1 MSYVGPA
8 PANSI
13 IATSDIEDDAV
24 TAAKIAANAVDSSE
38 ITSGAVDIVHLSA
51 TGTAGSG
58 NFLRG
63 DNSWTAAGGFV
74 SGDVILADDG
84 AFGAPG
90 LSFADDTDCGLYRVG
105 TNSVGLTVGGGDDV
119 FIIDSTERVLI
130 GNVASASGAAGSIN
144 AMNES
149 AGSNGS
155 LFESS
160 ANGSHNFTAK
170 STNAA
175 GAGGASLQ
183 ALQTGASHNGVYI
196 RSENASYTGTTLHI
210 VVSATAGGSGF
221 NFLTAYSASGDL
233 EYKLNGAG
241 TATADG
247 SWSGGGADYAEYFEW
262 SDGNADSEDRIGVSV
277 VLDGNMI
284 RAATEDDAAAT
295 IIGVVSGNPVVV
307 GDAASNKWHGKHLRD
322 DFKRY
327 IWEEIA
333 TYTWKETLSE
343 SDPDNFSLSNEKDHS
358 YAFDK
363 IPEGV
368 TVPDGV
374 EPVMVQRRKVNPDW
388 VENVELDGDGAP
400 IMDASGT
407 TISKYIPREDRPEW
421 DTIGLM
427 GKLRMK
433 KGQPTGDRWIKMRDV
448 SDDVEEWLVR

>member
-1 MSYVGPA
+1 
-8 PANSI
+8 
-13 IATSDIEDDAV
+13 
-24 TAAKIAANAVDSSE
+24 
-38 ITSGAVDIVHLSA
+38 
-51 TGTAGSG
+51 
-58 NFLRG
+58 
-63 DNSWTAAGGFV
+63 
-74 SGDVILADDG
+74 
-84 AFGAPG
+84 
-90 LSFADDTDCGLYRVG
+90 
-105 TNSVGLTVGGGDDV
+105 
-119 FIIDSTERVLI
+119 
-130 GNVASASGAAGSIN
+130 
-144 AMNES
+144 MNES